1 MYLYLQRRLGDHM
14 AEFLLRT
21 YGLGQDIFAVE
32 FVVEQPPRIELG
44 DYAFPLAFGLAK
56 RLRKSPLKIAQEI
69 VDGIGPVEGFE
80 KLEVAGAGYINA
92 HVDRAEFA
100 AALVKDTLPKPKVP
114 QPKLPVRPL
123 GKVLVEHSSINP
135 NKAAHIGHLRNAILG
150 DTFVRL
156 LRFAGREVDVQNYI
170 DNTGVQV
177 ADVVVG
183 LVYIKKRATL
193 AQVKEYLARRHI
205 GEKQYAGADPAT
217 DELADV
223 LLDLDPSEEEVK
235 TEDLP
240 PDPVPI
246 DHEMWKLYAR
256 VSGWYDAPGEEEKRK
271 LLRSQVLHAIEKG
284 DNELAEIADFV
295 STEILKRHLET
306 MERLDIQYDFLPR
319 ESEILHLHFWDAA
332 FTKLKEAGV
341 LRREDWGKNAGCW
354 VMARPGRVYVSQSQ
368 SGRGV
373 TTVAEKIEIDPRELI
388 VEVYT
393 LHGREG
399 VRLTHVPTK
408 TMASCDHYESQDE
421 NEQKARASLEF
432 ELSERQSQKVI
443 VRSNG
448 TVGYVGK
455 DIAYHMWKFGLLGR
469 DFGYRKFF
477 RYPNAHDCWISA
489 MEGEKEHPHFGDVAE
504 IYNVIDARQSE
515 AQNTVIEALRGL
527 GHDEAADRYTHFS
540 YEMVA
545 LTPRCATELGYELS
559 EEDRA
564 RPWIEVSGRK
574 GFGVKADDL
583 LDALI
588 ASAGKEVDARHP
600 ELSEAE
606 RASIAAQIAIGAL
619 RYFMLKFTKPS
630 VIAFDF
636 KDALSFEGDTGPY
649 AQYAVVRA
657 SNIFR
662 KGGLDPEN
670 FSRDAAGRFS
680 LSPDSAGASRDE
692 ASLVSTEGFAKHLTG
707 ESANDIWELWLAA
720 AKTSYIVSQCIAATE
735 PAYLAKH
742 AFQLAQLFSTF
753 YHRYPILSEAD
764 EGRRKFLLATVA
776 VVRRELIRVL
786 AAMGIGVPP
795 VM

>member
-1 MYLYLQRRLGDHM
+1 LYRYLERRLVEHLR
-14 AEFLLRT
+14 EFLRRAYVLET
-21 YGLGQDIFAVE
+21 ANI
-32 FVVEQPPRIELG
+32 VVEQPPKIEFG
-44 DYAFPLAFGLAK
+44 EYALPIAFELARK
-56 RLRKSPLKIAQEI
+56 LRKSPRKIAEEI
-69 VDGIGPVEGFE
+69 VAGVGAIPGFE
-80 KLEVAGAGYINA
+80 KFEVAGAGYIN
-92 HVDRAEFA
+92 VRLSRAELATALA
-100 AALVKDTLPKPKVP
+100 ADQSPAADVP
-114 QPKLPVRPL
+114 S

-183 LVYIKKRATL
+183 FLHIEKKSRAQIEAL
-193 AQVKEYLARRHI
+193 AASPRFDYLCW
-205 GEKQYAGADPAT
+205 D
-217 DELADV
+217 
-223 LLDLDPSEEEVK
+223 
-235 TEDLP
+235 
-240 PDPVPI
+240 
-246 DHEMWKLYAR
+246 LYAR
-256 VSGWYDAPGEEEKRK
+256 VSRWYEEDQAHLQARAAT
-271 LLRSQVLHAIEKG
+271 LHAIEEG
-284 DNELAEIADFV
+284 NNETAAVADLISIAV
-295 STEILKRHLET
+295 LKRHLET
-306 MERLDIQYDFLPR
+306 MDRLDIEYDFLPR

-332 FTKLKEAGV
+332 FTKLKESGV
-341 LRREDWGKNAGCW
+341 LTYEMEGKNKGCW
-354 VMARPGRVYVSQSQ
+354 VMRRAGTAAKPL
-368 SGRGV
+368 
-373 TTVAEKIEIDPRELI
+373 TTGGTEDTEEGKID
-388 VEVYT
+388 
-393 LHGREG
+393 EG
-399 VRLTHVPTK
+399 KITEE
-408 TMASCDHYESQDE
+408 D
-421 NEQKARASLEF
+421 
-432 ELSERQSQKVI
+432 QKVI

-477 RYPNAHDCWISA
+477 RYPNGHDCWISTTD
-489 MEGEKEHPHFGDVAE
+489 GEREHPHFGDVAE

-515 AQNTVIEALRGL
+515 AQNTVIEALLGL
-527 GHDEAADRYTHFS
+527 GHGEAADRYTHFS

-545 LTPRCATELGYELS
+545 LTPRCAAELGYALS
-559 EEDRA
+559 EEDKTRS
-564 RPWIEVSGRK
+564 WIEVSGRK

-583 LDALI
+583 LGALI

-606 RASIAAQIAIGAL
+606 RANIAEQVAIGAL

-662 KGGLDPEN
+662 KGGFDP
-670 FSRDAAGRFS
+670 DAFCGDALGHV
-680 LSPDSAGASRDE
+680 P
-692 ASLVSTEGFAKHLTG
+692 TEDFAKYLTG
-707 ESANDIWELWLAA
+707 ESGNDIWELWLAA
-720 AKTSYIVSQCIAATE
+720 AKTSYIVGQCIATTE

-764 EGRRKFLLATVA
+764 EGRKRFLLTTAA

-786 AAMGIGVPP
+786 TAMGISVPP